1 METQTVFEIKANLE
15 NLWKEF
21 SENHAIYEEKG
32 KIDFILIIGNG
43 LSDEEMFVAAKK
55 NLKYNSERF
64 VIFFGF
70 IFNLFIIVF
79 F

>member
-32 KIDFILIIGNG
+32 NKALQQE
-43 LSDEEMFVAAKK
+43 LAKLLMK
-55 NLKYNSERF
+55 
-64 VIFFGF
+64 
-70 IFNLFIIVF
+70 
-79 F
+79 

>member
-1 METQTVFEIKANLE
+1 MFVFLLIKIFKKGTFTEILIK
-15 NLWKEF
+15 K
-21 SENHAIYEEKG
+21 IYEEKG

-64 VIFFGF
+64 VMIF
-70 IFNLFIIVF
+70 
-79 F
+79 